1 MVILLRAQRPY
12 IVRNDFARPGCRDH
26 QRLTVSVAAV
36 VTVAR
41 FAEIVT
47 SVVDFG
53 RLVDTVTCA
62 RVAPAATAMP
72 LGTAAMLGGSLDSL
86 TVNPPGG
93 AAPLRVMVAVD
104 GVPPRTLLGLKL
116 IETRAGA
123 GATVSAAD

>member
-1 MVILLRAQRPY
+1 L
-12 IVRNDFARPGCRDH
+12 
-26 QRLTVSVAAV
+26 
-36 VTVAR
+36 
-41 FAEIVT
+41 
-47 SVVDFG
+47 
-53 RLVDTVTCA
+53 
-62 RVAPAATAMP
+62 
-72 LGTAAMLGGSLDSL
+72 LDSL